1 MCLLAECD
9 CIISY
14 IQQETSYLRKRV
26 FCCREPVEIK
36 VTYLTFTS
44 TS

>member
-26 FCCREPVEIK
+26 FYEKNV
-36 VTYLTFTS
+36 
-44 TS
+44 